1 MINKGDL
8 VNEKYILEYI
18 RDNLLMCKNGEK
30 SFNNDLFHHN
40 TNYGSAPSVIQNGI
54 LSLQQLKD
62 LHLSNISEKSLK
74 LADDTSSHIN
84 GKDGIS
90 FSKVGLTD
98 LYRDEMEYCPFN
110 PRYVDILVG
119 DIIAHR
125 NSEHYGNEFIAK
137 DSVMPDKFRS
147 VDIRLLEFIRAIE
160 NSNNNYSIEELIRDY
175 NYLRKIALVMK
186 ENKLD
191 IPLRETSNDANITLD
206 IDSLS
211 NKKELILKR

>member
-1 MINKGDL
+1 MNNKGDL
-8 VNEKYILEYI
+8 VSKKYVLEYI

-30 SFNNDLFHHN
+30 KMDNGLFHHN
-40 TNYGSAPSVIQNGI
+40 AYYDSVSSIIQNGI
-54 LSLQQLKD
+54 LSLQKLKD
-62 LHLSNISEKSLK
+62 LHILEISNQALD

-119 DIIAHR
+119 DIVAHR
-125 NSEHYGNEFIAK
+125 MSDHYGNEFIAR

-147 VDIRLLEFIRAIE
+147 VDIRLLEFIYAIE
-160 NSNNNYSIEELIRDY
+160 NSRSYFSIEELIIDF
-175 NYLRKIALVMK
+175 NYLREIALAMK
-186 ENKLD
+186 KRGLD
-191 IPLRETSNDANITLD
+191 IPLRETSNNQSVTLD
-206 IDSLS
+206 IDSLAN
-211 NKKELILKR
+211 NKKLILKR